1 MAKIGIFVKNL
12 TSGGAER
19 QATYLA
25 VLLSAKN
32 DVRFIIFNGE
42 KVHRK
47 YVDYLLSNN
56 VRIDSFSGDR
66 RSRWQEFKRY
76 VKDESF
82 DVVFSYLTAANLYAV
97 RAAKGTPTKVVTGIR
112 NARLP
117 LPKLLADCVITDFLA
132 DSTVANCY
140 CGAEYFAKRGF
151 KKSKMKVIPNCIFI
165 SDDFDRQ
172 QSEDTIEVISVARFV
187 PQKDY
192 PTAIKAFAAA
202 HKANQKLRY
211 LIVGY
216 GEDEARI
223 RELIKI
229 EGCDDCISI
238 ALNPSD
244 IPQRLR
250 RAHIYLST
258 SLFEGTSN
266 SIMEAMD
273 AKLPVIAT
281 NVGDNARVVAD
292 GTTGYIVDV
301 KDSAA
306 ICEKIL
312 KLADD
317 STLRL
322 KMGDE
327 GRQRLVEEF
336 STEIFTKRYEDLIDS
351 LINAR

>member
-42 KVHRK
+42 KVHQK
-47 YVDYLLSNN
+47 YVDYLVSNN

-66 RSRWQEFKRY
+66 KSRWKDFKRY
-76 VKDESF
+76 VKEESF
-82 DVVFSYLTAANLYAV
+82 DVIFSYLTAANLYAV
-97 RAAKGTPTKVVTGIR
+97 RAAKKTPTKVVTGIR

-140 CGAEYFAKRGF
+140 CGAEYFTKRGF

-165 SDDFDRQ
+165 SDDFVKQ
-172 QSEDTIEVISVARFV
+172 QPDDTIEVISVARFV

-202 HKANQKLRY
+202 HKVNPKLRY
-211 LIVGY
+211 SIVGY
-216 GEDEARI
+216 GEDETLI
-223 RELIKI
+223 RELIKT
-229 EGCDDCISI
+229 EGCEDCITI

-250 RAHIYLST
+250 RAQIYLST

-273 AKLPVIAT
+273 AKLPVVAT

-292 GTTGYIVDV
+292 GKTGYIVNV
-301 KDSAA
+301 KDSTM
-306 ICEKIL
+306 ICEKL
-312 KLADD
+312 LALANEAD
-317 STLRL
+317 LRQ

-327 GRQRLVEEF
+327 GRLRLVEEY
-336 STEIFTKRYEDLIDS
+336 STEIFTKRYQDLIGS
-351 LINAR
+351 LINA